1 VTEFTV
7 EVYGNAIK
15 NESEWTQWR
24 HATDVVP
31 GTILLEDSGEPC
43 LIFPIEATALNEAAI
58 FAQGVMASLGLTIVW
73 GRAYPAEDNAV
84 KFRPFVPTCASR
96 TQRNT
101 VWRSLASGT
110 KLA

>member
-1 VTEFTV
+1 MTEFTV

-84 KFRPFVPTCASR
+84 ITTSVNVPDFVPAWLLE
-96 TQRNT
+96 NEL
-101 VWRSLASGT
+101 VPA
-110 KLA
+110 